1 MLVMN
6 PSFETI
12 VKLGFRLNVFAKTSE
27 AWKFNL
33 SQVVFGSS
41 VEDPS

>member
-6 PSFETI
+6 PSFEAF
-12 VKLGFRLNVFAKTSE
+12 VNLGFRLNVFAKTSE

-33 SQVVFGSS
+33 SQVVLGSS